1 MILTVN
7 IPKVHYFI
15 IITSHIFWVINY
27 DLNKNAQ
34 IQAFSDLY
42 IQNANNILVNKTRPN
57 DYEGWIIFDQ
67 FKRPMG
73 SLGDYLKNQER
84 VLHLFIH
91 RVGGQT
97 VDWRLLTVIYC
108 VWNSLWIAHELE
120 LGQNLT
126 VRISIPLSNR
136 ETRDKRTQDSLEI
149 TNMKIWKRNLQ
160 WTTFHQEK
168 NFLMQ
173 SNAIFTVLSKA
184 IIE

>member
-1 MILTVN
+1 M
-7 IPKVHYFI
+7 
-15 IITSHIFWVINY
+15 SHKLWLLQKLSNSSSLDWF
-27 DLNKNAQ
+27 
-34 IQAFSDLY
+34 
-42 IQNANNILVNKTRPN
+42 IQNTILVNKTRPN

-108 VWNSLWIAHELE
+108 DWNSLWIALE
-120 LGQNLT
+120 LGLERTLT
-126 VRISIPLSNR
+126 VRVSIPLSNR
-136 ETRDKRTQDSLEI
+136 KTPDKRTQDSLEI
-149 TNMKIWKRNLQ
+149 TNMKIWKRDLQ
-160 WTTFHQEK
+160 WMTFHQEK
-168 NFLMQ
+168 NFSTQ
-173 SNAIFTVLSKA
+173 SNAIFTVLSRV